1 MKNNLLKS
9 LFLLTTT
16 SVVLTSCV
24 GEDDYVIPTV
34 KTPFYSEEFQ
44 DIQHNTVLDLT
55 GWTNFAEAGTIL
67 AWHIWAG
74 PFVFLG
80 VARSNWLMAEN
91 FTRFSFLTTSLG
103 AIVNILLNF
112 LLIPPYQGVG
122 AAIATIIAYAV
133 ASHISCLLY
142 PPMFKPGL
150 MLTKALFIPF
160 RFQQNL
166 NYFNKIKQIL
176 I

>member
-1 MKNNLLKS
+1 
-9 LFLLTTT
+9 
-16 SVVLTSCV
+16 
-24 GEDDYVIPTV
+24 
-34 KTPFYSEEFQ
+34 
-44 DIQHNTVLDLT
+44 
-55 GWTNFAEAGTIL
+55 
-67 AWHIWAG
+67 
-74 PFVFLG
+74 
-80 VARSNWLMAEN
+80 
-91 FTRFSFLTTSLG
+91 LTTSLG

-142 PPMFKPGL
+142 PPMFKHSL

-160 RFQQNL
+160 RFEQNL